1 MTYTFKKKRKPKIRL
16 NSFQIIAL
24 GFLVVILVGALLL
37 MLPISSQT
45 REVTPFIDAAFSAT
59 TAVCVTGL
67 VVRDTGTYWSLFG
80 QFIIL
85 LLIQIGGL
93 GVITVAGAF
102 MLIAGKK
109 IGLHQRSTLQDA
121 VSAPKIS
128 GIVRLT
134 GLILKGTFMF
144 EGAGALLLSPVFI
157 KDFGFFKGLWM
168 SIFTSVSAFCNAGI
182 DLLGVKK
189 PFSSLTTYANN
200 WLVNVV
206 IMLLIIIGGIGF
218 LTWEDVKNNKLRFRK
233 YSLQSKIIIIATFFL
248 ITIPAT
254 LFFFLEYSS
263 LPLSDRILASLFQA
277 VTPRTAGFNTTDL
290 SEFSE
295 AGLVTTSILMIIGG
309 APGGT
314 AGGMKITTF
323 VVLLM
328 CMVAVIKRRSDAQIL
343 GRRVSLEV
351 VFTSVAILLIY
362 LVGSVGG
369 ALVISRIENL
379 PFVTCLY
386 ETASAI
392 ATVGLSLGITPGLQT
407 ASKIILIALMY
418 IGRIGG
424 MTLIVAAVANKHS
437 TEGRLPIEKITVG

>member
-102 MLIAGKK
+102 MLISGKK

-182 DLLGVKK
+182 DLLGVRK

>member
-102 MLIAGKK
+102 MLISGKK

-182 DLLGVKK
+182 DLLGVRK

-309 APGGT
+309 APGST

>member
-1 MTYTFKKKRKPKIRL
+1 MTKSFTKKPKLRIRL

-24 GFLVVILVGALLL
+24 GFLGVILVGALLL
-37 MLPISSQT
+37 MLPISTS
-45 REVTPFIDAAFSAT
+45 EKVVTPFIDAVFSAT

-80 QFIIL
+80 QFVIL
-85 LLIQIGGL
+85 LLIQVGGL

-102 MLIAGKK
+102 MLITGKK

-128 GIVRLT
+128 GIVKLT
-134 GLILKGTFMF
+134 GFILKGTFII
-144 EGAGALLLSPVFI
+144 EGVGALLLCPVFI

-168 SIFTSVSAFCNAGI
+168 SVFTSVSAFCNAGI
-182 DLLGVKK
+182 DLLGVRK
-189 PFSSLTTYANN
+189 PFSSLTTYADN

-206 IMLLIIIGGIGF
+206 IMLLIILGGLGF
-218 LTWEDVKNNKLRFRK
+218 LTWEDVTTNKFKFKK
-233 YSLQSKIIIIATFFL
+233 YRLQSKIILIATALL
-248 ITIPAT
+248 IIIPAT
-254 LFFFLEYSS
+254 LFFFLEYRD
-263 LPLSDRILASLFQA
+263 LPLGERILASLFQA
-277 VTPRTAGFNTTDL
+277 VTPRTAGFSTTDVAD
-290 SEFSE
+290 FSE
-295 AGLVTTSILMIIGG
+295 AGIVTSSILMIIGG
-309 APGGT
+309 APGST

-343 GRRVSLEV
+343 GRRVGLDV
-351 VFTSVAILLIY
+351 VFTSVAVLLIY
-362 LVGSVGG
+362 LTGSVGG
-369 ALVISRIENL
+369 ALILSRIENQ

-392 ATVGLSLGITPGLQT
+392 ATVGLSFGITPTLKT

-418 IGRIGG
+418 VGRIGG
-424 MTLIVAAVANKHS
+424 LTLIVATLSNKHPS
-437 TEGRLPIEKITVG
+437 EGRLPIEKITVG

>member
-1 MTYTFKKKRKPKIRL
+1 MSDSIKKKGKPKIRL

-24 GFLVVILVGALLL
+24 GFLGVILAGALLL
-37 MLPISSQT
+37 MLPISSNE
-45 REVTPFIDAAFSAT
+45 RVVTPFIDATFSAT

-80 QFIIL
+80 QFVIL
-85 LLIQIGGL
+85 LLIQVGGL
-93 GVITVAGAF
+93 GVITVASAF
-102 MLIAGKK
+102 MLISGKK
-109 IGLHQRSTLQDA
+109 IGLHQRTTIQDA

-128 GIVRLT
+128 GILKLT
-134 GLILKGTFMF
+134 GFILKGTFII

-168 SIFTSVSAFCNAGI
+168 SVFTSVSAFCNAGI
-182 DLLGVKK
+182 DLLGVRE
-189 PFSSLTTYANN
+189 PFSSLTSYADN

-206 IMLLIIIGGIGF
+206 IMLLIILGGLGF
-218 LTWEDVKNNKLRFRK
+218 LTWEDITTHKFRFKK
-233 YSLQSKIIIIATFFL
+233 YRLQSKIIIIATIGL
-248 ITIPAT
+248 ILVPAT
-254 LFFFLEYSS
+254 LFFFLEYSD
-263 LPLSDRILASLFQA
+263 LPLSERILASLFQA

-290 SEFSE
+290 TKFSE
-295 AGLVTTSILMIIGG
+295 AGIVTTSILMIIGG
-309 APGGT
+309 APGST

-343 GRRVSLEV
+343 GRRVGLDV

-362 LVGSVGG
+362 LTGSVGG

-392 ATVGLSLGITPGLQT
+392 ATVGLSLGITRSLSA

-424 MTLIVAAVANKHS
+424 MTLIVATVSNKHL